1 VGTHAR
7 CGRHRWQTAVLH
19 PADTTAVCVDADEDA
34 FGTDQ
39 TRADDA
45 KKKGESHRTGFTDD
59 ENKCLCEAWLATIH
73 DFINGAQQNT
83 NVYWSKVVQ
92 EYNERKLHKPYEMR
106 SDEESIKKRWTYI
119 KHENSKFRAT
129 VDHVVNHPESG
140 MGVMALVSN
149 GHRHSINL
157 RHI

>member
-1 VGTHAR
+1 
-7 CGRHRWQTAVLH
+7 
-19 PADTTAVCVDADEDA
+19 
-34 FGTDQ
+34 
-39 TRADDA
+39 
-45 KKKGESHRTGFTDD
+45 
-59 ENKCLCEAWLATIH
+59 
-73 DFINGAQQNT
+73 
-83 NVYWSKVVQ
+83 
-92 EYNERKLHKPYEMR
+92 MR